1 MRIALL
7 VSVVT
12 AVASFH
18 GENGVKTIDVKGLK
32 LANEEGAFNFKP
44 LVIANADELAKAIS
58 DKESVAKVAS
68 QVDFTKEKLVYF
80 KWSGSGGDKL
90 SFTTAKGANK
100 LDVTITYQ
108 GGLTRDLRPH
118 HYLLVMPS
126 NAEWTANAK
135 K

>member
-7 VSVVT
+7 ALAVT
-12 AVASFH
+12 ALATFQ
-18 GENGVKTIDVKGLK
+18 GENVVKVIDVKGLK
-32 LANEEGAFNFKP
+32 LATSEEAFSPKIGV
-44 LVIANADELAKAIS
+44 VITSAGELAKAIS

-100 LDVTITYQ
+100 L
-108 GGLTRDLRPH
+108 
-118 HYLLVMPS
+118 
-126 NAEWTANAK
+126 
-135 K
+135 